1 MEASKYVKLYS
12 EIDTKERKDQI
23 YRLVKAREYKI
34 RDLSN
39 VKLIKGVNKKVSIVE
54 EDIKKETE
62 RVFWSFSF

>member
-1 MEASKYVKLYS
+1 MKLYS